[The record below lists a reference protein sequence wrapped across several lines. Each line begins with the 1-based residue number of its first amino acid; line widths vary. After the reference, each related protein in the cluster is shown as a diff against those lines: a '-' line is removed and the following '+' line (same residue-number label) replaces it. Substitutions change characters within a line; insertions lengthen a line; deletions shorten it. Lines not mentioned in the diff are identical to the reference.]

1 MSEEGVSEEQVP
13 AEASGTVVTFYSYKG
28 GTGRSMALAN
38 TAWLLASSG
47 SRVLVVDWDLE
58 APGLHRYFHPFLH
71 DPDLRSTR
79 GVMDMIWDFAI
90 AVMSP
95 QGPGEEEWFA
105 RSTEVMQYAVSL
117 TWPFA
122 SGGTIDFVCSG
133 RHDAAYAQRVN
144 TFDWNTFY
152 EQQGGGDFIDALRAD
167 MRSSYDWILIDSRTG
182 LSDTAGI
189 CTVQLPDVVV
199 NCFTLSSQSI
209 DGAVSVARSIDAQGD
224 GRTIRLLPVLMRADD
239 GEQRRL
245 ELGRDVARA
254 AFNSFLRDM
263 DDLEKERYWGDVEV
277 PYKPYYA
284 YEEILA
290 VFGDRPRQEGTLLAA
305 YERLTSHLT
314 HGVVSEL
321 PPQDELRRR
330 ETLEVFE
337 RARVTIPTEVVLS
350 YSSADRPWADWAA
363 AELEEAGF
371 RVIADPIDSTTKV
384 TGGPL
389 EGAVGRRRLVAIF
402 SRTYLQLPAA
412 LERWRRMVVLDPDGA
427 QRLLVPVRVEEIRLS
442 PEIAG
447 RDVADL
453 VGLDGARARRALAA
467 AAGKPSQPAPATTLT
482 SRFGEEVRFPG
493 APPRVW
499 EGVPVRNPA
508 FVGREELLASLRDS
522 FLGLDGPPVHC
533 QVLQGLG
540 GVGKTQLAA
549 EYVFRFGAS
558 YDLVYWFGCD
568 QMALVRTGLNR
579 LAVDLGLTARNGR
592 EGGADVVDALRRGV
606 PYRRWLLVFDNAEV
620 PGEILPLIPPGP
632 GHVIV
637 TSRSRDW
644 GQQSLLEIDLF
655 SRRESIGLLLLRAPG
670 LTEETA
676 TRLAEALGDLPLAL
690 DHAGAWHSRT
700 GMPAERYLQLLEDSP
715 GPLLLDEGAPV
726 YPPRVFRT
734 WLLSMQG
741 LRDRAP
747 AAARLAQLCAF
758 FGPEPI
764 SLDLFASV
772 GLAVLADADDQRF
785 RDDIMLGEA
794 VRQLVDHALARL
806 DPQRRTLVM
815 HRLVQTVIRE
825 DLASEQRTL
834 TRARVH
840 ALLGAADP
848 GNADDPANWPR
859 YDQIRP
865 HLEPS
870 GLISSR
876 DETAARVVRNQV
888 RYLYMQRDHGGCR
901 DLAQRTLEVWRGQFG
916 ADDARTLELCLD
928 LADSYRALGEAE
940 QAHELDRRAR
950 DSLDRRFGPSDPLAL
965 RAAMALGGDLRGT
978 GNYQEAR
985 ELDEATY
992 HRYHQISGLDS
1003 REKIKSANNLAVSLR
1018 FVGDFKHALVTGKE
1032 AYDRQRRMYGD
1043 DDILTLQYADSYARD
1058 LRELG
1063 RYRESAELLE
1073 QTLGNSRRVL
1083 GEDHPDTLRTM
1094 ANHAVSLRWVG
1105 QLGRSL
1111 SLAGEAFGKLLQYV
1125 GENQPITL
1133 ASAVGLVNSRCL
1145 AGAAAQARELASDT
1159 VRRADDRLGVR
1170 DLSALAAAN
1179 GLVIATRLC
1188 GEPRSALDLANQTRQ
1203 RIRESLAENHPFAVA
1218 CSVNLA
1224 NCLFDLGQFAAA
1236 RQIDEEAVR
1245 QLGARLGDEA
1255 PAALLV
1261 SINLAAD
1268 HQALGDEAGARALR
1282 SAVLTEL
1289 ATNFEEDDSLLASL
1303 RSNGRADLCIDPP
1316 PP

>member
-1 MSEEGVSEEQVP
+1 MMQGPETRMSE
-13 AEASGTVVTFYSYKG
+13 AAAGTVVTFYSYKG

-79 GVMDMIWDFAI
+79 GVMDMIWDFTI
-90 AVMSP
+90 TVMSP
-95 QGPGEEEWFA
+95 QGPGEEGWFERA
-105 RSTEVMQYAVSL
+105 AEIMRYAVSL
-117 TWPFA
+117 TWPFP

-133 RHDAAYAQRVN
+133 RHDAAYARRVN
-144 TFDWNTFY
+144 TFDWNAFY
-152 EQQGGGDFIDALRAD
+152 EQKGGGEFIDALRAG

-189 CTVQLPDVVV
+189 CTMQLPDIVV

-209 DGAVSVARSIDAQGD
+209 EGAVSVARSIDAYEE
-224 GRTIRLLPVLMRADD
+224 GRRIRLLPVLMRADD

-254 AFNSFLRDM
+254 AFNSFLRGM
-263 DDLEKERYWGDVEV
+263 DELQKERYWGEVEV

-284 YEEILA
+284 FEEILA
-290 VFGDRPRQEGTLLAA
+290 VFGDRPHQEGTLLAA
-305 YERLTSHLT
+305 YERLASYLT
-314 HGVVSEL
+314 GGVVSEL

-330 ETLEVFE
+330 ETLDVFE

-350 YSSADRPWADWAA
+350 YAVADRPWADWVT

-371 RVIADPIDSTTKV
+371 RVIPDPLDSFTAA

-389 EGAVGRRRLVAIF
+389 EGPGGRRRLVAIL
-402 SRTYLQLPAA
+402 SRGFLRVPMA
-412 LERWRRMVVLDPDGA
+412 LERLRRIATLDPDGA
-427 QRLLVPVRVEEIRLS
+427 QRLLVPLRVEEMRLP
-442 PEIAG
+442 PEIAV

-453 VGLDGARARRALAA
+453 VGPDASRARRALAA
-467 AAGKPSQPAPATTLT
+467 VAGRPSQPATGQAE
-482 SRFGEEVRFPG
+482 SFGEEVRFPG
-493 APPRVW
+493 APPLIW

-508 FVGREELLASLRDS
+508 FVGREALLASLRDR

-568 QMALVRTGLNR
+568 QMALVRSGLNR
-579 LAVDLGLTARNGR
+579 LALDLGLTSPQGR
-592 EGGADVVDALRRGV
+592 EGGADVVDALRRGA

-620 PGEILPLIPPGP
+620 PSEILPLIPPGP

-637 TSRSRDW
+637 TSRSGDW
-644 GQQSLLEIDLF
+644 GQQYRREIDLF
-655 SRRESIGLLLLRAPG
+655 SRRESTGLLMLHAPG

-690 DHAGAWHSRT
+690 DHAGAWLSRT

-715 GPLLLDEGAPV
+715 GPLLLDEEAPI

-734 WLLSMQG
+734 WLLSMRR

-764 SLDLFASV
+764 SLDIFASE
-772 GLAVLADADDQRF
+772 GLGVLTDGQDQRF
-785 RDDIMLGEA
+785 RDDIMLGDA
-794 VRQLVDHALARL
+794 VRQLVEHALARL

-825 DLASEQRTL
+825 DLAPED
-834 TRARVH
+834 RALIRGRVH
-840 ALLGAADP
+840 AILVAADP

-859 YDQIRP
+859 YDVIRP

-870 GLISSR
+870 GLITSR
-876 DETAARVVRNQV
+876 DEAAARLVLNQA
-888 RYLYMQRDHGGCR
+888 RCLYMQRDHGGCR
-901 DLAQRTLEVWRGQFG
+901 DLAQRTLEIWRAQFG
-916 ADDARTLELCLD
+916 VDDARTLELCLN
-928 LADSYRALGEAE
+928 LADSHRALGEAE

-950 DSLDRRFGPSDPLAL
+950 DSLDRSFGPSDPLAL

-1003 REKIKSANNLAVSLR
+1003 REKIKAANNLAVSLR

-1032 AYDRQRRMYGD
+1032 AYDRQRKTFGEE
-1043 DDILTLQYADSYARD
+1043 DILTLQYADSYARD

-1063 RYRESAELLE
+1063 RYRESVDLLE
-1073 QTLGNSRRVL
+1073 QTLAHCRRVL
-1083 GEDHPDTLRTM
+1083 GEDHPDALRTL
-1094 ANHAVSLRWVG
+1094 ANYAVSLRWAG
-1105 QLGRSL
+1105 QTGRS
-1111 SLAGEAFGKLLQYV
+1111 STLAEEAFGKLRQWV

-1133 ASAVGLVNSRCL
+1133 AAAVGLVNSQCL
-1145 AGAAAQARELASDT
+1145 VGAAAQARELAQDT

-1188 GEPRSALDLANQTRQ
+1188 GDALAALDLANQTQR
-1203 RIRESLAENHPFAVA
+1203 RIRGSLAGSHPFAVA

-1236 RQIDEEAVR
+1236 RQINEEAVR
-1245 QLGARLGDEA
+1245 QLGAQLGDEA
-1255 PAALLV
+1255 PATLLV
-1261 SINLAAD
+1261 SVNLAAD
-1268 HQALGDEAGARALR
+1268 HQALGDESGARALR
-1282 SAVLTEL
+1282 AAVLAEL
-1289 ATNFEEDDSLLASL
+1289 ASSLGESHPLLSGL
-1303 RSNGRADLCIDPP
+1303 RSNGRTDLGIDPP